1 MSSENDDEPAEVHH
15 AKQLV
20 AVADVKDRN
29 PFDVLVAAMHEHR
42 GNYTEVH
49 EALDE
54 TYDTVDELA
63 LNESKRLAPDGTV
76 ILE

>member
-1 MSSENDDEPAEVHH
+1 MADDEPAEVHH

-49 EALDE
+49 ETLEE

>member
-1 MSSENDDEPAEVHH
+1 MAQTDDGADVHH

-20 AVADVKDRN
+20 AVAAANDRN

-42 GNYTEVH
+42 GSYCEVYDDL
-49 EALDE
+49 EDTL
-54 TYDTVDELA
+54 DTVDDLA
-63 LNESKRLAPDGTV
+63 MAESKRLTADGTV

>member
-1 MSSENDDEPAEVHH
+1 MAEDEPTEVHH

-20 AVADVKDRN
+20 AVADAKDRN

-49 EALDE
+49 QALDD
-54 TYDTVDELA
+54 TYDTVDEFA
-63 LNESKRLAPDGTV
+63 LNESKRLMPDGTV

>member
-1 MSSENDDEPAEVHH
+1 MASDDEPADVYH

-20 AVADVKDRN
+20 AVAAANDRN

-42 GNYTEVH
+42 GNYNEVW
-49 EALDE
+49 EAMDE

-63 LNESKRLAPDGTV
+63 FAESKHLTPDGTV
-76 ILE
+76 IVE

>member
-1 MSSENDDEPAEVHH
+1 MAEDEPAEVHH

-20 AVADVKDRN
+20 AVADAKDRN
-29 PFDVLVAAMHEHR
+29 PFDVLVAAMHEHC
-42 GNYTEVH
+42 GNYSEVH
-49 EALDE
+49 EALDD

-63 LNESKRLAPDGTV
+63 LNESKRFTPDGTV

>member
-1 MSSENDDEPAEVHH
+1 MESEDEEAAEVHH

-42 GNYTEVH
+42 GNYQDVH
-49 EALDE
+49 AAMDE

-63 LNESKRLAPDGTV
+63 FNESKHLTPDGTV
-76 ILE
+76 VVE

>member
-1 MSSENDDEPAEVHH
+1 MAEDEPAEVHH

-42 GNYTEVH
+42 GNYSEVH
-49 EALDE
+49 EALDD

-63 LNESKRLAPDGTV
+63 LNESKRLTPDGTV